1 MLTLREEEYIRE
13 KAYVP
18 EHVIPLMVGISQAEP
33 FFQEDYLFF
42 LKDHWMI
49 FVGYPL
55 GGDFREETF
64 SAILEKVQ
72 KKLQPA
78 SIWFIAPGIPE
89 SLLPR
94 VQKRET
100 DEYYRLD
107 LRQSGVKRS
116 LQREVEKASLALRV
130 EKHRDWSPEHESLT
144 REFLE
149 NENLNPRVRE
159 LYLRMPRVLAHCE
172 TSLALSARDSKENLS
187 AFFVVE
193 LGAQRFATYVVGC
206 YSQSHYVSHASDL
219 LFHEMI
225 RLAEENQKEY
235 IHLGLGVNEG
245 IRRFKRK
252 WGGVPD
258 LPYSAGVITPRGK
271 MALSWLRALTSKYVP
286 I

>member
-1 MLTLREEEYIRE
+1 MIAPAAEQYIRE

-33 FFQEDYLFF
+33 FFQENYLLF
-42 LKDHWMI
+42 LKDDWMI

-55 GGDFREETF
+55 GREFQGEAF
-64 SAILEKVQ
+64 SRVLDRMQ
-72 KKLQPA
+72 KNFQPA
-78 SIWFIAPGIPE
+78 TTWFIAPDIPA

-94 VQKRET
+94 VREKEL
-100 DEYYRLD
+100 DEYYKLD
-107 LRQSGVKRS
+107 LRDSRVKRS
-116 LQREVEKASLALRV
+116 LEREVEKAALVLRV
-130 EKHRDWSPEHESLT
+130 EKDRLWSPEHESLT

-149 NENLNPRVRE
+149 KENLPPRVE
-159 LYLRMPRVLAHCE
+159 KLYLRIPQVLAHSE
-172 TSLALSARDSKENLS
+172 TSMVLSARDSKGNLS

-193 LGAQRFATYVVGC
+193 MGAQKFATYVVGC

-258 LPYSAGVITPRGK
+258 LPYSAGEITPGK
-271 MALSWLRALTSKYVP
+271 KTALSWLRALTSRL
-286 I
+286 